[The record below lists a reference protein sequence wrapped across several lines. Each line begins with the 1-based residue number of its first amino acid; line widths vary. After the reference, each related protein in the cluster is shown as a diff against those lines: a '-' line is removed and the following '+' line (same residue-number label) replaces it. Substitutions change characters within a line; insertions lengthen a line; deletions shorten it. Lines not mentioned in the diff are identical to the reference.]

1 MAAGDIEASVRRILT
16 ELFPDRDV
24 AALADD
30 DDLATALS
38 LDSMALIDVALQVER
53 ELGLHIPDEDL
64 GKLTSVRA
72 AAHYVAEHLTSAG

>member
-72 AAHYVAEHLTSAG
+72 AADYVAEHLTSAG